1 MSYIDYVEQLNL
13 LCTAKISVNT
23 ENVCFAGKPKEQLKK
38 REVAAFSIIIKRL
51 LTLNNKIKCYRI
63 YY

>member
-23 ENVCFAGKPKEQLKK
+23 ENVCFAGKPKERIEKAGSG
-38 REVAAFSIIIKRL
+38 RVFY
-51 LTLNNKIKCYRI
+51 NN
-63 YY
+63 